1 MKEENA
7 LYREKKQDLRRE
19 ELGMRVLE
27 NARTE
32 LYLHMRFLDAALASL
47 KPTADGALHPAG
59 TDGQNFLFS
68 AREVTDSF
76 LQDRRKVN
84 RLYMHTLMHCLF
96 GHLFADP
103 KEVLYVRDQAD
114 ASAYREPER
123 KDGSVQS
130 RPEREDGSVQSRPV
144 RKDTSEETA
153 SMSDW
158 QTLWNLSCDI
168 AAEYLLDELALPCV
182 HQKKS
187 ALRQTLFAELR
198 QALPVVTAQLVCRFL
213 SEKGLSAEEEGAL
226 QEEFC
231 RDDHSRWHSASGR
244 QQQERQ
250 KHWEDLRG
258 RMQTEMETFSK
269 ESASGT
275 KALHDRLAI
284 ENRRR
289 YDYREFLRK
298 FSVLREEMQVD
309 PDSFDYIFYHYG
321 LELYGNMPLIEPMET
336 KEVYRIEDFVI
347 VLDTSMSCR
356 QELIRRF
363 LEETFTI
370 LSGRAGFARKV
381 RIRLI
386 QCDDRVQKDTKIT
399 DLADIKSY
407 MEDFQI
413 LGMGGTDFRPA
424 FAYVNELVARK
435 EFHHLKGLLYF
446 TDGYGIFPV
455 KKPLYDTAFVFVK
468 HDYRDVDVPPWAMKV
483 ILDDAA
489 GGDLLRSI

>member
-19 ELGMRVLE
+19 ELGMQVLE

-32 LYLHMRFLDAALASL
+32 LYLHMRFLDAVLASL
-47 KPTADGALHPAG
+47 KPTADGTLHPAG
-59 TDGQNFLFS
+59 TDGLNFFFS
-68 AREVTDSF
+68 AREVTESF
-76 LQDRRKVN
+76 LQDRRRVN

-103 KEVLYVRDQAD
+103 KAFSCGRDQEEA
-114 ASAYREPER
+114 P
-123 KDGSVQS
+123 VFN
-130 RPEREDGSVQSRPV
+130 RPETGDPSGKPAAEPDV
-144 RKDTSEETA
+144 
-153 SMSDW
+153 

-168 AAEYLLDELALPCV
+168 AAEYLLDELALPCI

-187 ALRQTLFAELR
+187 ALRQALFAELR
-198 QALPVVTAQLVCRFL
+198 QTLPVVTAQLVCRFL
-213 SEKGLSAEEEGAL
+213 SGKGLSAEEESAL
-226 QEEFC
+226 QAEFQ
-231 RDDHSRWHSASGR
+231 RDDHSRWHSASRR

-289 YDYREFLRK
+289 YDYKEFLRK
-298 FSVLREEMQVD
+298 FSVLREEMQAD
-309 PDSFDYIFYHYG
+309 PDSFDYIFYHFG

-356 QELIRRF
+356 QDLIRRF

-386 QCDDRVQKDTKIT
+386 QCDDRVQRDTKIT
-399 DLADIKSY
+399 NLEDIKSY

-413 LGMGGTDFRPA
+413 LGLGGTDFRPA
-424 FAYVNELVARK
+424 FAYVNELVAKK

-468 HDYRDVDVPPWAMKV
+468 HDYSDVDVPPWAMKV
-483 ILDDAA
+483 ILDDEQMMRQE
-489 GGDLLRSI
+489 GIF